1 MIYDIKWWNGF
12 KAIFRD
18 PNATTADCRGIRH
31 RSAYVRNLVG
41 AGVHSTTTWT
51 KFYPILTTYHLS
63 SGQLWTLYMS
73 VLPFIHVNFLL
84 STKVPTYLIL
94 STQSLND
101 PRHCRRY
108 TCRDRSVKHLFS
120 SDVIDQSVCRMLRN
134 HIGHICNVCQMVPNV
149 NVVDMV
155 RESSILWKLVI
166 LKYKVCKSSCGR
178 QKSKWLASF
187 VWQMPQK

>member
-1 MIYDIKWWNGF
+1 MASKPSLEILMQQLLIVVAFDIVAPTLGIWLGPGF
-12 KAIFRD
+12 IQQLRGPNFTQFWPPTIFRVD
-18 PNATTADCRGIRH
+18 NCGH
-31 RSAYVRNLVG
+31 F
-41 AGVHSTTTWT
+41 TWVS
-51 KFYPILTTYHLS
+51 YP
-63 SGQLWTLYMS
+63 
-73 VLPFIHVNFLL
+73 HVTFLL

>member
-18 PNATTADCRGIRH
+18 PNATIADCRGIRH

-41 AGVHSTTTWT
+41 AWGSFNNYVDQILPNFDHLPSSEWT
-51 KFYPILTTYHLS
+51 IVDTLHEYP
-63 SGQLWTLYMS
+63 TLCS
-73 VLPFIHVNFLL
+73 RGL
-84 STKVPTYLIL
+84 STFHKGTYLIL